1 VSQFPGVVSVLDVGP
16 VWSGSSA
23 TQALRNT
30 LDLAPKVERL
40 GYTRYW
46 IAEHHNTPCLAT
58 TATAVL
64 VGQVAAATST
74 MRVGSGGVLLPN
86 HPPLVVAEQFGILEA
101 LYPGRI
107 DLGIGRAPG
116 TDALTSVALRRT
128 PTDSPEDFARQ
139 LDELMGYFTP
149 TGPDRPKPQ
158 ITVGAAAE
166 NPLPVWLL
174 GSSVNSAQRAGALG
188 LPYAFAH
195 QINPTATESALQLYR
210 ESFRPSAQLDRPYAV
225 VAAVVIAG
233 ESDQQAERLAE
244 PYFVGS
250 ILARTMGR
258 LDPWPTP
265 DEAAGHDYTPADR
278 EFFRDRVR
286 TQIVGGPETV
296 RSKATELITSVG
308 ADELMALT
316 LVYDHDDRVR
326 SYELLAEAV
335 AAAPVERAW

>member
-1 VSQFPGVVSVLDVGP
+1 MSKLPGIVSVLDVGP

-23 TQALRNT
+23 TRALHNT
-30 LDLAPKVERL
+30 LDLAAKVERL
-40 GYTRYW
+40 GYRRYW

-74 MRVGSGGVLLPN
+74 IRVGSGGVLLPN
-86 HPPLVVAEQFGILEA
+86 HPPLVVAEQFGTLEA
-101 LYPGRI
+101 LHPGRI

-116 TDALTSVALRRT
+116 TDALTSAALRRS
-128 PTDSPEDFARQ
+128 PADSAEDFSQQ
-139 LDELMGYFTP
+139 LDELMGYFAP
-149 TGPDRPKPQ
+149 AIPDQPKPK
-158 ITVGAAAE
+158 ITVDVASE
-166 NPLPVWLL
+166 NRPPIWLL
-174 GSSVNSAQRAGALG
+174 GSSVSSAQRAGALG

-195 QINPTATESALQLYR
+195 QINPEATVSALRRYR
-210 ESFRPSAQLDRPYAV
+210 ESFRPSAQLDRPYAL

-233 ESDQQAERLAE
+233 ESDEHASRLAQ
-244 PYFVGS
+244 PYFLGS
-250 ILARTMGR
+250 ILARSLGR
-258 LDPWPTP
+258 LDPFPSP
-265 DEAAGHDYTPADR
+265 EEAANHPYTAADR
-278 EFFRDRVR
+278 QFFRDRTQ

-296 RSKATELITSVG
+296 RRTAGELLISTG

-335 AAAPVERAW
+335 TLAPVERAW